1 MMLERT
7 LFSLASAED
16 KKRKHGVSRTK
27 SFLGTMMRISKENG
41 PSLKST

>member
-7 LFSLASAED
+7 LVFLLASAED

-27 SFLGTMMRISKENG
+27 SFLGTMMRISKGNG
-41 PSLKST
+41 PS